1 LTDTELTDSAQ
12 KTVLASIERGMPT
25 FRTLTKTTQGV
36 PMLRKNMAWGWLMVL
51 VFCLFPVSHANA
63 QTDEP
68 QRFQLGLDCASF
80 RDYGKAAQSYVEVY
94 YSFNRRHLEFV
105 STQEG
110 LVATVL
116 MQLSVLDE
124 EGNEVESRMWNTM
137 SRVGGADEAQSTDY
151 LIIDQI
157 GINLAP
163 GDYRVKLKATD
174 VNSMASGEAMLQF
187 RVQEF
192 SARDLQ
198 LSDVQLAFSIEAD
211 TSAGRLLKAGQ
222 KVLPN
227 PFRTF
232 THQGGMVYFYTE
244 LYNLNDAPDAKPEY
258 ELRYRVLDKAGE
270 KVKDFGKQ
278 TKAKP
283 GNSAVV
289 MSGINIGTLA
299 GGEYVLEIE
308 AKDQATGKKAR
319 ATKNFVIIRELT
331 EEELA
336 AEEIGNFKQ
345 EVAYI
350 ATSVE
355 LDMFDDLNFTGKKTF
370 IEEFWK
376 KRDPNPE
383 TPENE
388 FKIEHYRRLNHANR
402 YFSRTKEAN
411 DGWNSD
417 QGRVYVLYGQP
428 DEIERNVAA
437 RGVASWERWNYFELQ
452 GGVYFIFVDED
463 GYGVYRL
470 VHSTHRGEIYD
481 KEWEERVKSGTLME

>member
-1 LTDTELTDSAQ
+1 
-12 KTVLASIERGMPT
+12 
-25 FRTLTKTTQGV
+25 
-36 PMLRKNMAWGWLMVL
+36 MLWCRLMVF
-51 VFCLFPVSHANA
+51 VFCLLPVSRANA
-63 QTDEP
+63 QVEEAE
-68 QRFQLGLDCASF
+68 RFQIGLDCASF
-80 RDYGKAAQSYVEVY
+80 RDYSDAAQSYVEVY
-94 YSFNRRHLEFV
+94 YSFNRRFLEFV
-105 STQEG
+105 PAEEG
-110 LVATVL
+110 LTATIL
-116 MQLSVLDE
+116 MQLSVSDQ

-137 SRVGGADEAQSTDY
+137 SRVGSADQAKSTDY
-151 LIIDQI
+151 LIIDQV

-174 VNSMASGEAMLQF
+174 VNSNAFSEAILES

-192 SARDLQ
+192 STRDLQ

-244 LYNLNDAPDAKPEY
+244 LYNLKDAPKAKPEY
-258 ELRYRVLDKAGE
+258 EVRYRVLDTAGK

-278 TKAKP
+278 TKTKP

-299 GGEYVLEIE
+299 GGEYVLEVE
-308 AKDQATGKKAR
+308 AKDKATGKKAR
-319 ATKNFVIIRELT
+319 STKNFVIIRELT

-336 AEEIGNFKQ
+336 AEEIGTFKE

-350 ATSVE
+350 ATSAE
-355 LDMFDDLNFTGKKTF
+355 LDMFDDLNFTGKTTF
-370 IEEFWK
+370 IREFWK
-376 KRDPNPE
+376 KRDPSVE

-388 FKIEHYRRLNHANR
+388 FKIEHYRRLNYSNL
-402 YFSRTKEAN
+402 YFSRTRETG
-411 DGWNSD
+411 DGWNTD
-417 QGRVYVLYGQP
+417 QGRVYILYGQP

>member
-1 LTDTELTDSAQ
+1 MR
-12 KTVLASIERGMPT
+12 KTFVWGQALVL
-25 FRTLTKTTQGV
+25 F
-36 PMLRKNMAWGWLMVL
+36 
-51 VFCLFPVSHANA
+51 FCLLSVSFA
-63 QTDEP
+63 QTRAEEP
-68 QRFQLGLDCASF
+68 QRFQIGLDYASF
-80 RDYGKAAQSYVEVY
+80 RDYSDAARSYVEVY
-94 YSFNRRHLEFV
+94 YSFNRRFLEFV
-105 STQEG
+105 PAEEG
-110 LVATVL
+110 LTATIL
-116 MQLSVLDE
+116 MQLSVSDQ

-137 SRVGGADEAQSTDY
+137 SLVGDAEEAKSTDY
-151 LIIDQI
+151 LIIDQV
-157 GINLAP
+157 GISLAP
-163 GDYRVKLKATD
+163 GDYRVRLKATD
-174 VNSMASGEAMLQF
+174 VNSMAFGEAILES

-198 LSDVQLAFSIEAD
+198 LSDVQLAFSIQPD
-211 TSAGRLLKAGQ
+211 TSEGRLLKAGQ

-232 THQGGMVYFYTE
+232 THRGGMVYFYTE
-244 LYNLNDAPDAKPEY
+244 LYNLKDAPGAKPEY
-258 ELRYRVLDKAGE
+258 ELRYRVLDTAGK

-278 TKAKP
+278 TKTKP

-299 GGEYVLEIE
+299 GGEYVLEVE
-308 AKDQATGKKAR
+308 AKDKATGKKAR
-319 ATKNFVIIRELT
+319 STKNFVIRRELT

-336 AEEIGNFKQ
+336 AEEISTFKE

-350 ATSVE
+350 ATGAE
-355 LDMFDDLNFTGKKTF
+355 LDMFDDLNFTGKTTF
-370 IEEFWK
+370 IEEFWR
-376 KRDPNPE
+376 KRDPNAE

-388 FKIEHYRRLNHANR
+388 FKIEHYRRLNYANL
-402 YFSRTKEAN
+402 YFSRTKETG
-411 DGWNSD
+411 DGWNTD

-481 KEWEERVKSGTLME
+481 KEWEQRIKSGTLME

>member
-1 LTDTELTDSAQ
+1 MRKTLVWCQALALFFCFLSVSFADTEGEA
-12 KTVLASIERGMPT
+12 V
-25 FRTLTKTTQGV
+25 
-36 PMLRKNMAWGWLMVL
+36 
-51 VFCLFPVSHANA
+51 
-63 QTDEP
+63 
-68 QRFQLGLDCASF
+68 QRFQIGLDYASF
-80 RDYGKAAQSYVEVY
+80 RDYADATQSYVEIY
-94 YSFNRRHLEFV
+94 YSFNRRFLQFIPAD
-105 STQEG
+105 QG
-110 LVATVL
+110 LTATIL
-116 MQLSVLDE
+116 MQLSVSDQ

-137 SRVGGADEAQSTDY
+137 SVVGDAEQARSTDY
-151 LIIDQI
+151 LIIDQV
-157 GINLAP
+157 GINLPP
-163 GDYRVKLKATD
+163 GDYRIKLKATD
-174 VNSMASGEAMLQF
+174 VNSNAFGEAMLES
-187 RVQEF
+187 RIREF
-192 SARDLQ
+192 STRDLQ

-211 TSAGRLLKAGQ
+211 TSAGRLLKGGR

-244 LYNLNDAPDAKPEY
+244 LYNLKYDPEAKPEY
-258 ELRYRVLDKAGE
+258 ELKYRVLDKAGK

-299 GGEYVLEIE
+299 GGEYVLEVE
-308 AKDQATGKKAR
+308 AKDKDTGKKVR
-319 ATKNFVIIRELT
+319 STKNFVIVRELT

-336 AEEIGNFKQ
+336 AEQISTFRD

-350 ATSVE
+350 ATGAE
-355 LDMFDDLNFTGKKTF
+355 LDMFDDLNFTGKTTF

-388 FKIEHYRRLNHANR
+388 FKIEHYRRLNYANL
-402 YFSRTKEAN
+402 YFSRTKETG
-411 DGWNSD
+411 DGWNTD
-417 QGRVYVLYGQP
+417 QGRVYILYGQP

-437 RGVASWERWNYFELQ
+437 RGVASWEKWNYFELQ

-481 KEWEERVKSGTLME
+481 KDWEERVKSGTLME

>member
-1 LTDTELTDSAQ
+1 
-12 KTVLASIERGMPT
+12 
-25 FRTLTKTTQGV
+25 
-36 PMLRKNMAWGWLMVL
+36 MVF
-51 VFCLFPVSHANA
+51 VFCLFSVSQANA
-63 QTDEP
+63 QAEEAE
-68 QRFQLGLDCASF
+68 RFQIGLDCASF
-80 RDYGKAAQSYVEVY
+80 RDYAEPAQSYVEVY
-94 YSFNRRHLEFV
+94 YSFNRRFLEFV
-105 STQEG
+105 PAEQG
-110 LVATVL
+110 LTATIL
-116 MQLSVLDE
+116 MQLSVSDQ

-137 SRVGGADEAQSTDY
+137 SVVGDAEEAKSTDY
-151 LIIDQI
+151 LIIDQV
-157 GINLAP
+157 GISLAP
-163 GDYRVKLKATD
+163 GGYRVKLKATD
-174 VNSMASGEAMLQF
+174 VNSMAFGEAILES

-222 KVLPN
+222 KVLSN

-244 LYNLNDAPDAKPEY
+244 LYNLKDAPDAKPEY
-258 ELRYRVLDKAGE
+258 ELKYRVLDKAGK

-278 TKAKP
+278 TKTKP

-289 MSGINIGTLA
+289 MSGLNIGTLA
-299 GGEYVLEIE
+299 GGEYILEVE
-308 AKDQATGKKAR
+308 AKDKATGKKAR
-319 ATKNFVIIRELT
+319 SNKNFVIIRELT

-336 AEEIGNFKQ
+336 AEEISTFKE

-350 ATSVE
+350 ATSGE
-355 LDMFDDLNFTGKKTF
+355 LNMFDDLNFTGKTTF
-370 IEEFWK
+370 IQEFWK
-376 KRDPNPE
+376 KRDPNVE

-388 FKIEHYRRLNHANR
+388 FKIEHYRRLSYANL
-402 YFSRTKEAN
+402 YFSRTKETG
-411 DGWNSD
+411 DGWNTD
-417 QGRVYVLYGQP
+417 QGRVYILYGQP

-481 KEWEERVKSGTLME
+481 KEWEERVKSGTMME

>member
-1 LTDTELTDSAQ
+1 MLKKDMLRWGLMIFAFCLLSVSHPSAQ
-12 KTVLASIERGMPT
+12 TEEAE
-25 FRTLTKTTQGV
+25 
-36 PMLRKNMAWGWLMVL
+36 
-51 VFCLFPVSHANA
+51 
-63 QTDEP
+63 
-68 QRFQLGLDCASF
+68 RFQIGLDYASF
-80 RDYGKAAQSYVEVY
+80 RDYSDATQSYVEVY
-94 YSFNRRHLEFV
+94 YSFNRRFLQFV
-105 STQEG
+105 PADQG
-110 LVATVL
+110 LTATIL
-116 MQLSVLDE
+116 MQLSVSDR

-137 SRVGGADEAQSTDY
+137 SVVGDAEEARSTDY
-151 LIIDQI
+151 LIIDQV

-163 GDYRVKLKATD
+163 GDYRIRLKATD
-174 VNSMASGEAMLQF
+174 VNSMAFGESVLEAQV
-187 RVQEF
+187 REF
-192 SARDLQ
+192 SSRDLE

-244 LYNLNDAPDAKPEY
+244 LYNLDDRPEAKPEY
-258 ELRYRVLDKAGE
+258 ELKYRVLDKAGK

-278 TKAKP
+278 TKTKP

-289 MSGINIGTLA
+289 MSGINIATLA
-299 GGEYVLEIE
+299 GGEYVLEME
-308 AKDQATGKKAR
+308 AKDKATGKKVR
-319 ATKNFVIIRELT
+319 TTKKFVIIRELT

-336 AEEIGNFKQ
+336 AEQISTFRE
-345 EVAYI
+345 EAAYI
-350 ATSVE
+350 ATGAE
-355 LDMFDDLNFTGKKTF
+355 LDMFDDLNFTGKTTF

-376 KRDPNPE
+376 KRDPTPQ

-388 FKIEHYRRLNHANR
+388 FKIEHYRRLNYANL
-402 YFSRTKEAN
+402 YFSRTKETG
-411 DGWNSD
+411 DGWNTD
-417 QGRVYVLYGQP
+417 QGRVYILYGQP